1 VIDSDFCPEFG
12 HLHFADDTPVGLFDN
27 EDPLRECNAV
37 IVFQRMSQLVTDYVL
52 GASGSITPPATWKV
66 ALSTT
71 VVGTGSNMARGSVW
85 SATVSGSN
93 VNEIG
98 STTAAGYAR
107 QDIAKSINQAGIDWG
122 TSTFDSTFSTGGQ
135 SSTADQVTFG
145 AFTGSGPSPNGAN
158 SWVITDGTTL
168 NAGQLYVAADTA
180 ATRTFAVGDTE
191 KVTATIKA
199 G

>member
-1 VIDSDFCPEFG
+1 M
-12 HLHFADDTPVGLFDN
+12 AT
-27 EDPLRECNAV
+27 
-37 IVFQRMSQLVTDYVL
+37 IVFQQMSKLVTDYVL
-52 GASGSITPPATWKV
+52 GASGTVTPPSSWTMG
-66 ALSTT
+66 LSTT

-107 QDIAKSINQAGIDWG
+107 QTIAKSIATGSIDWG

-135 SSTADQVTFG
+135 STTADQVTFG

-158 SWVITDGTTL
+158 SWALTDGTTL
-168 NAGQLYVAADTA
+168 NAGNLYFAADTA

-191 KVTATIKA
+191 KVTATLKA

>member
-1 VIDSDFCPEFG
+1 M
-12 HLHFADDTPVGLFDN
+12 AT
-27 EDPLRECNAV
+27 
-37 IVFQRMSQLVTDYVL
+37 IVFNRMAQMITDYVL
-52 GASGSITPPATWKV
+52 GASGTVTPPSAWTMG
-66 ALSTT
+66 LSTT
-71 VVGTGSNMARGSVW
+71 VVGSGANMARNSVW
-85 SATVSGSN
+85 SATISGSN

-107 QDIAKSINQAGIDWG
+107 QTIAKSINTGSVDWG
-122 TSTFDSTFSTGGQ
+122 TSTLDNTFSTGG
-135 SSTADQVTFG
+135 SSTVADQVTFG

-158 SWVITDGTTL
+158 SWAITEGTTL
-168 NAGQLYVAADTA
+168 NAGLLHVAADTA